1 MRPVLLLLSAWCV
14 FAVRP
19 HSRPEQQ
26 AITDHIT
33 ESSLRGHVSFLA
45 SDALEGRATP
55 SPGLEIAAEYIAA
68 QFRRAG
74 LEPAGD
80 DGYFQNANFPDMSR
94 AARSSALTRAR
105 LEAAGQHPG
114 KIRNVIGLLRG
125 SDPVL
130 SDTYVIV
137 SAQYHHLVKTIMGT
151 DRNFNGAND
160 DASGTAS
167 VIEIAAALSD
177 LPSHPKRS
185 ILFIAFFGEEL
196 GLVGSQYYVRHP
208 AVPLE
213 KTIADLNLEQVG
225 RTDASNGDMTGT
237 ASITGFDFS
246 DLPERLQKAGAEL
259 GIRVY
264 KDEKGSDPY
273 FKQSDNL
280 PLAEAGVVSHTLCV
294 AFEFSDYHRVGDEW
308 EKLNYRNM
316 TAVDAMVAVGL
327 LELASDDAGPEWR
340 HNRSVTKPYVEAA
353 KKLHAEKPQEV
364 ETIKVVLR

>member
-1 MRPVLLLLSAWCV
+1 L
-14 FAVRP
+14 
-19 HSRPEQQ
+19 
-26 AITDHIT
+26 TDHIT
-33 ESSLRGHVSFLA
+33 ENSLRGHVSFLA

-55 SPGLEIAAEYIAA
+55 SPGQEIAAEYIAA

-74 LEPAGD
+74 IEPAGD
-80 DGYFQNANFPDMSR
+80 DGGYFQTASFQDMSR
-94 AARSSALTRAR
+94 AARSSPITRAR
-105 LEAAGQHPG
+105 LEAAEQHPG
-114 KIRNVIGLLRG
+114 TIRNVIGLLRG

-130 SDTYVIV
+130 RDTYVIL
-137 SAQYHHLVKTIMGT
+137 SAHYDHLGMTNTGA
-151 DRNFNGAND
+151 DRIFNGAND
-160 DASGTAS
+160 NASGTAS
-167 VIEIAAALSD
+167 VIEIAAALSA

-196 GLVGSQYYVRHP
+196 GLLGSQYYTRHP
-208 AVPLE
+208 VVPLE

-225 RTDASNGDMTGT
+225 RTDATNGDMTGT

-246 DLPERLQKAGAEL
+246 DLPERLQKAGSEL

-294 AFEFSDYHRVGDEW
+294 AFQFPDYHRVGDEW

-316 TAVDAMVAVGL
+316 AAVDALVAVGL
-327 LELASDDAGPEWR
+327 VELASEDPPPEWR
-340 HNRSVTKPYVEAA
+340 HDLSATKVYVDAA
-353 KKLHAEKPQEV
+353 KKLQAEKP
-364 ETIKVVLR
+364 